1 MSRLRTLRR
10 DKAGLTAVEFAIILP
25 GMLTL
30 ICGSL
35 EMGHMI
41 FARIVLDGAVVE
53 AARVATA
60 SLETAET
67 ARTVVMRNSITQT
80 MSAFPIADGRTITI
94 ETKVYQDFNS
104 VRAEAYNDVD
114 KNGKYDLGEPFTDR
128 NKNDKWD
135 ASAPITGSSLGG
147 AGQVVSYTASYPKKI
162 LFGFLAGP
170 LGLGTELNLRATT
183 VVRNESVVRRV
194 T

>member
-1 MSRLRTLRR
+1 MSRLRTLGRER
-10 DKAGLTAVEFAIILP
+10 SGITAVEFAVILP

-41 FARIVLDGAVVE
+41 FARVVLDGAVVE
-53 AARVATA
+53 AARTATA
-60 SLETAET
+60 SLETAEGT
-67 ARTVVMRNSITQT
+67 RTQAMRTSITQ
-80 MSAFPIADGRTITI
+80 MMEAFPIADGKTILI
-94 ETKVYQDFNS
+94 DTKVYRDFNA
-104 VRAEAYNDVD
+104 VRPEEYIDVD
-114 KNGKYDLGEPFTDR
+114 GNAKYDLGEPFTDR
-128 NKNDKWD
+128 NGNGQWD
-135 ASAPITGSSLGG
+135 PSSPKTGTLGG
-147 AGQVVSYTASYPKKI
+147 PGDVVSYTASYPKKI

-170 LGLGTELNLRATT
+170 LGLGTSLNISSTT

>member
-1 MSRLRTLRR
+1 MSMFRTLRR
-10 DKAGLTAVEFAIILP
+10 NRSGVTAVEFGVILP

-35 EMGHMI
+35 EIGHMI
-41 FARIVLDGAVVE
+41 FARVVLEGAVVE

-60 SLETAET
+60 SLETAEDD
-67 ARTVVMRNSITQT
+67 RDRIMRAKITD
-80 MSAFPIADGRTITI
+80 MMKAFPTAKDKAITI
-94 ETKVYQDFNS
+94 ETKVFKDFS
-104 VRAEAYNDVD
+104 TVRPEVFDDANRNGTREATEAFIDRNE
-114 KNGKYDLGEPFTDR
+114 NGK
-128 NKNDKWD
+128 WD
-135 ASAPITGSSLGG
+135 PSTPITGKLGG
-147 AGQVVSYTASYPKKI
+147 AGAVVSYSANYPKSI

-170 LGLGTELNLRATT
+170 LGLGTSFNLKATT

>member
-1 MSRLRTLRR
+1 MSKLRTLRR
-10 DKAGLTAVEFAIILP
+10 EKSGITAVEFAIILP

-60 SLETAET
+60 SLETAESE
-67 ARTVVMRNSITQT
+67 RTVVMRNSIKGA
-80 MSAFPIADGRTITI
+80 MGAFPIADDKTITI
-94 ETKVYQDFNS
+94 ETTVYRDFS
-104 VRAEAYNDVD
+104 TVRPEAYNDVD
-114 KNGKYDLGEPFTDR
+114 LNKRYDLGEPFTDR
-128 NKNDKWD
+128 NGNGKWD
-135 ASAPITGSSLGG
+135 PSSPITGTLGG
-147 AGQVVSYTASYPKKI
+147 AGDVVSYTARYPKKI

-170 LGLGTELNLRATT
+170 LGLGTELNLSSTT

>member
-1 MSRLRTLRR
+1 MSRLSTLRR
-10 DKAGLTAVEFAIILP
+10 ARSGITAVEFAVILP

-41 FARIVLDGAVVE
+41 FARVVLDGAVVE

-60 SLETAET
+60 SLETAEL
-67 ARTVVMRNSITQT
+67 ARTKVMRDSITAT
-80 MSAFPIADGRTITI
+80 MGAFPVADDRTITI
-94 ETKVYQDFNS
+94 ETKVYEDFNA
-104 VRAEAYNDVD
+104 VRPEVYDDANH
-114 KNGKYDLGEPFTDR
+114 NGKYDATESFIDR
-128 NKNDKWD
+128 NGNGKWD
-135 ASAPITGSSLGG
+135 PSSPITGTLGG
-147 AGQVVSYTASYPKKI
+147 PGDVVSYTANYPKKI

-170 LGLGTELNLRATT
+170 LGLGTSLNLTSTT

>member
-10 DKAGLTAVEFAIILP
+10 ERSGITAVEFAIILP

-30 ICGSL
+30 ICGSI
-35 EMGHMI
+35 EMSHMI

-67 ARTVVMRNSITQT
+67 PRALVMRNSITQT
-80 MSAFPIADGRTITI
+80 MGAFPIADEKVITI
-94 ETKVYQDFNS
+94 ETRVYRDFS
-104 VRAEAYNDVD
+104 TVRPEAYNDVNAN
-114 KNGKYDLGEPFTDR
+114 KKYDLGEAFTDR
-128 NKNDKWD
+128 NGNGKWD
-135 ASAPITGSSLGG
+135 PSSPITGTLGG
-147 AGQVVSYTASYPKKI
+147 PGDVVSYTANYPKKI

-170 LGLGTELNLRATT
+170 LGLGTSLNLTSTT